1 MKQQVYTK
9 AFIRY
14 IFVFLILPTILL
26 SGCSKGQPE
35 GFNGTESTVEVI
47 TPPTP
52 TPPPDRVVLV
62 SSATANITTTTDAGI
77 LLTNLAAAS
86 GLEFETRQEIFVNEI
101 TADIKVLVF
110 LSHPENLGSMA
121 NAAPQTQF
129 IVLTD
134 RDWNPSP
141 NVTTI
146 RLKPEHQ
153 VFLAGYIATMIPANY
168 RGGGLLA
175 SENILPNQAFRNGGY
190 YYCGLCQAV
199 IYPLNQ
205 YPVAKDIPANSPAS
219 SWLAAFEDLN
229 LSTIESLYITPE
241 AYSLELFNY
250 LTSYEIILLGIE
262 PPPDEARPR
271 WAVTVLSDGISP
283 IQDIWSDLSEGKGG
297 KTINASLKLTDIQSI
312 YLTEGKM
319 ALVQKVISRLQA
331 GEIYT
336 LDIPL
341 E

>member
-9 AFIRY
+9 TFIIC
-14 IFVFLILPTILL
+14 IFIFLILPIILL
-26 SGCSKGQPE
+26 CGCSKGQSE
-35 GFNGTESTVEVI
+35 GFNSTESTVEAI

-52 TPPPDRVVLV
+52 TPLPDRVVLV
-62 SSATANITTTTDAGI
+62 RSAIDNLTTATDAEI

-101 TADIKVLVF
+101 TEDIKVLVF
-110 LSHPENLGSMA
+110 LTHPENLGSLA

-134 RDWNPSP
+134 QDWNPSP
-141 NVTTI
+141 NVSTI

-175 SENILPNQAFRNGGY
+175 SDNTLPNQAFRNGGY

-205 YPVAKDIPANSPAS
+205 YPIAKDIPANSPAS
-219 SWLAAFEDLN
+219 SWIAAFEELN
-229 LSTIESLYITPE
+229 LNTIESLYVTPE
-241 AYSLELFNY
+241 AYSPELFNY
-250 LTSYEIILLGIE
+250 LTSHEIILLGIE
-262 PPPDEARPR
+262 PPPDEARPH
-271 WAVTVLSDGISP
+271 WAVTVLSDGVSP
-283 IQDIWSDLSEGKGG
+283 IQEIWSDLSEGKGG

-312 YLTEGKM
+312 YITEGKL
-319 ALVQKVISRLQA
+319 ALVQKVINRLQVD
-331 GEIYT
+331 EIYT